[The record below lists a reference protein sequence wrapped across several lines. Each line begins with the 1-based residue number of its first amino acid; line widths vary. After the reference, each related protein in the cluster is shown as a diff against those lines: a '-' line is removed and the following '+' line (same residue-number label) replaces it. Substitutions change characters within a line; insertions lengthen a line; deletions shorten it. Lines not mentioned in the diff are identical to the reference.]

1 MDKGIIIRNLFL
13 LKNKYL
19 MYLSSILLVPIFF
32 YIANVLFFSSF
43 FHYEIILWSSIG
55 LWFSSSVIVSY
66 IYIYDIFSIFRTDNF
81 IARSPISVFKILL
94 SIIFFAIVLG
104 FLELLVSYFM
114 ISFLSGISLS
124 FIHFLSI
131 LFSVLPVILFFSAIG
146 MIVNFYDNQNIGL
159 YIISIVCVSFIQF
172 TQVLVSLKD
181 SSVYF
186 PIYNVIKNVG
196 DYVLIPGSDF
206 KFLPLFTMYS
216 ISLIFLIVA
225 FYFCIKKI
233 GRAYDG

>member
-1 MDKGIIIRNLFL
+1 MDKAIIIRNLFL

-19 MYLSSILLVPIFF
+19 KYLSAILLVPIFF

-43 FHYEIILWSSIG
+43 FDYEIKLWSSIG
-55 LWFSSSVIVSY
+55 IWFSSCVIVSY
-66 IYIYDIFSIFRTDNF
+66 IYIYDIFSIFRKDSF
-81 IARSPISVFKILL
+81 IAKSPVSVFKILL
-94 SIIFFAIVLG
+94 SAIFFAIIIG
-104 FLELLVSYFM
+104 FLELLISYFM
-114 ISFLSGISLS
+114 ISFLSGSSLS
-124 FIHFLSI
+124 FIHFSSI
-131 LFSVLPVILFFSAIG
+131 FFSVLPVILLFSAIG

-159 YIISIVCVSFIQF
+159 YIVSIVCVSFIQF
-172 TQVLVSLKD
+172 SQVLVSLKD

-186 PIYNVIKNVG
+186 PIYNVIKNIG

-216 ISLIFLIVA
+216 ISLIFLVVA

-233 GRAYDG
+233 GRVYDR